1 MAKILE
7 QAGELRKLW
16 SAYQSSR
23 VLMTANNYRVFD
35 YLEEPKTAVKLAWEI
50 NTDKRA
56 TEILLDALTGIK
68 LLRKQKDLYRNA
80 GISSRFLVSGKPYYQ
95 GDIISHVNGLWD
107 SWSNLDR
114 VVKKGTPSERV
125 RNHKAF
131 ILGMHNLASLKARDI
146 IKDIDCSGVNTALD
160 LGGGPGTYSIEMAR
174 QGIDVT
180 LFDLPETIKISRT
193 VIKKSVTKKGPV
205 GFVQGDFLND
215 DIGEG
220 YDLIFVSQIIH
231 SYSEKVNLA
240 LLKKCRKALNKNGRV
255 VIQEF
260 LISEDRTQPAWSSL
274 FAINML
280 VNTTGGR
287 TYSPNEMKT
296 WFLKAGF
303 KKVNKKTTADGV
315 LMSARI

>member
-7 QAGELRKLW
+7 QAGQLRKLW

-35 YLEEPKTAVKLAWEI
+35 YLEEPKTAGQLARKL

-56 TEILLDALTGIK
+56 TEILLDALTGIH
-68 LLRKQKDLYRNA
+68 LLRKQKDRYRNA
-80 GISSRFLVSGKPYYQ
+80 GTASRLLVAGKPYYQ

-125 RNHKAF
+125 RNQKAF
-131 ILGMHNLASLKARDI
+131 ILGMHNLASLKAGDVV
-146 IKDIDCSGVNTALD
+146 KGIDCSGVKRALD
-160 LGGGPGTYSIEMAR
+160 LGGGPGTYSIEMAN

-180 LFDLPETIKISRT
+180 LFDLPETIKIART
-193 VIKKSVTKKGPV
+193 VIEKSGTKKGRINLV
-205 GFVQGDFLND
+205 NGDFLYD

-220 YDLIFVSQIIH
+220 YDLIFISQIIH
-231 SYSEKVNLA
+231 SYSEKVNLT

-255 VIQEF
+255 IIQEF

-287 TYSPNEMKT
+287 TYSPNEMKA
-296 WFLKAGF
+296 WLMKAGF
-303 KKVNKKTTADGV
+303 KKINKKTTADGV
-315 LMSARI
+315 LMSART